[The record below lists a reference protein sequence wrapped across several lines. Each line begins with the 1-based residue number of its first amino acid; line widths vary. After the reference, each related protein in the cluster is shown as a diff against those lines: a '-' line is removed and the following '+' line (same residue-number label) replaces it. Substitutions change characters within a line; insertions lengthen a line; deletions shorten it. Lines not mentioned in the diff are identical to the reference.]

1 MVTREPAN
9 HFDEDSV
16 RRQWDAASEAY
27 ADAQDRGVDYYRL
40 NFFGP
45 AMVEACGDVQG
56 LDVLD
61 VGCGAGYFSR
71 EMAQGWSQT
80 GGWHRYLPQP
90 TGAR

>member
-1 MVTREPAN
+1 MVTREPAD
-9 HFDEDSV
+9 HFDADTV

-61 VGCGAGYFSR
+61 VGCGIGYFSR
-71 EMAQGWSQT
+71 KMAQGWCQT
-80 GGWHRYLPQP
+80 RRWGGHLAEPIESR
-90 TGAR
+90 